1 MISVSN
7 SDFKELLVCL
17 EERIDGF
24 FDDDD
29 LREYNRYRRRK
40 MLLRKLRRKHG

>member
-7 SDFKELLVCL
+7 SDYKELLTCL

-24 FDDDD
+24 FDDGD
-29 LREYNRYRRRK
+29 LREYNRYRRRRL
-40 MLLRKLRRKHG
+40 LLRKLKKRNA